1 MYIENINPDEVGL
14 EEEEEGR
21 ANLLPQKLSKM
32 ENADH
37 HSHKSR

>member
-1 MYIENINPDEVGL
+1 MYIEDINPNEVGL
-14 EEEEEGR
+14 EDEEEGR
-21 ANLLPQKLSKM
+21 ADLLPPKLSKM

>member
-1 MYIENINPDEVGL
+1 MYIEDINPDEVGL
-14 EEEEEGR
+14 EEEEGK

>member
-1 MYIENINPDEVGL
+1 MYIENINPNEVGL

-21 ANLLPQKLSKM
+21 ANLLHQKLSKM
-32 ENADH
+32 ENADD